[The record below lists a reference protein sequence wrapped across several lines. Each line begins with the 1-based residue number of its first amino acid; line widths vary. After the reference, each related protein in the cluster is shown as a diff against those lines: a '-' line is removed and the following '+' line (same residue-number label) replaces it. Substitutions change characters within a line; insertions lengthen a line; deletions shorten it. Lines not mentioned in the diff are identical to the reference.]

1 MAVEGLRTAAPTA
14 APNSAR
20 GRSPAE
26 AADGAGFGAAL
37 AACEREAP
45 ATVASE
51 AGPSA
56 DTALPAKDKEDAAAT
71 GTVADAAVAVEAP
84 IGDAAWLA
92 PSGGVPRLP
101 NAAPAPPPELPPAP
115 ASARGVGSVRTADSG
130 VAARTT
136 TTQTLAASDA
146 APHATQP
153 GATAVAAAAAA
164 DGATATPTAALLL
177 QQQRIAQRDAL
188 AAAEPSVRQTAA
200 ALAPQR
206 SGAEL
211 QALPGMGLLSAEA
224 QGLPRRWERTSAPAG
239 PVAGTGPSSVVGSDA
254 SAPSPFMAPI
264 DAASA
269 GASLGHPGLAERMT
283 EQVSWWMAQKTQG
296 AELSM
301 AIDGRPVSVS
311 VKLQGNEAQVV
322 FRSDQPEA
330 RQMLA
335 QALPE
340 LKQMFGNEGLLLSQA
355 SVGSQ
360 ARDPQGQG
368 GQGARLPGERAPGA
382 GQATTVEA
390 IEVRPRVVALRAD
403 GSRPLDL
410 YV

>member
-1 MAVEGLRTAAPTA
+1 MAVEGLRAPAPTA
-14 APNSAR
+14 APASAR

-45 ATVASE
+45 ATAGQEAE
-51 AGPSA
+51 AGTGTAA
-56 DTALPAKDKEDAAAT
+56 DATTPAKDKEQAAT
-71 GTVADAAVAVEAP
+71 EAATAPALGVAVDAP
-84 IGDAAWLA
+84 TGDAAWLA
-92 PSGGVPRLP
+92 QSGGVALTPVVVP
-101 NAAPAPPPELPPAP
+101 VAAPGPTA
-115 ASARGVGSVRTADSG
+115 ARGVGSVGTAESSVSARTAPS
-130 VAARTT
+130 A
-136 TTQTLAASDA
+136 QPLAAHDA
-146 APHATQP
+146 ATPGVPPAPAT
-153 GATAVAAAAAA
+153 AA
-164 DGATATPTAALLL
+164 DGPAATPANALLL
-177 QQQRIAQRDAL
+177 QQQRIVQRDAA
-188 AAAEPSVRQTAA
+188 AAAEPPARQTLT
-200 ALAPQR
+200 ALAQHP
-206 SGAEL
+206 GAEL
-211 QALPGMGLLSAEA
+211 QALPGSGLGLLSAEA
-224 QGLPRRWERTSAPAG
+224 QGLPRRWERAAAAAG
-239 PVAGTGPSSVVGSDA
+239 PVAGTGPSSVACSDA
-254 SAPSPFMAPI
+254 SAPSPFMAPV

-301 AIDGRPVSVS
+301 ALDGRPVSVS

-340 LKQMFGNEGLLLSQA
+340 LKQMFGSEGLLLSQA

-368 GQGARLPGERAPGA
+368 GPPARSPGA
-382 GQATTVEA
+382 GRASAGAVDA
-390 IEVRPRVVALRAD
+390 VEVRPRVMALRAD